1 MIDDTGRNA
10 MGRDA
15 AERLAFFS
23 DAVVAIAITL
33 LAIDLPVPTG
43 DSTPEFLAAL
53 RADPFDYLAF
63 LISFVVIGSHWRS
76 HHRVFG
82 FVERIDR
89 RLVTLNLSWLLLIVL
104 NPFLTKVIGEGRL
117 TAVRFGIYAFAQ
129 ALLLALFGLMI
140 ARLARRA
147 MFVEGTPAS
156 LTRHGWLES
165 LSAAAGFLVSIP
177 LFPLMH
183 GWAFALWAVVPFALG
198 QLRALGRNSSP
209 DRAHGG

>member
-1 MIDDTGRNA
+1 MTMHESEKECKQATGDTHSAGGATNATGMIDNTGRNA

-53 RADPFDYLAF
+53 RADPLDYLAF
-63 LISFVVIGSHWRS
+63 LISFVQ
-76 HHRVFG
+76 
-82 FVERIDR
+82 
-89 RLVTLNLSWLLLIVL
+89 
-104 NPFLTKVIGEGRL
+104 P

-140 ARLARRA
+140 ARLTRRA
-147 MFVEGTPAS
+147 MFVEDTPAS
-156 LTRHGWLES
+156 
-165 LSAAAGFLVSIP
+165 
-177 LFPLMH
+177 
-183 GWAFALWAVVPFALG
+183 
-198 QLRALGRNSSP
+198 
-209 DRAHGG
+209 